1 VAMISQKMTGVSG
14 FDFSGRRLTM
24 KIFNY
29 FISLFCL
36 VPMMNTT
43 ALAET
48 KTYVYAFDNDYPPY
62 TFMEKANRR
71 ALTSM

>member
-1 VAMISQKMTGVSG
+1 
-14 FDFSGRRLTM
+14 M